1 MNPTVSDVLTAL
13 LWALV
18 GGAVAWLG
26 TMPFRRRSLTGL
38 LLSVVLTG
46 TAASVAAVL
55 ASVHEMILSM
65 RDQTRTILVALV
77 AGVLAALVAAVAAR
91 RLARDNEVLRTAIA
105 QLGRGQVPDDDG
117 GELSGE
123 LREVRTELGDV
134 ARALAETR
142 EREQNLESSRREL
155 ISWIS
160 HDLRTP
166 LAGLRAVAEALEDG
180 VADNPDLAYK
190 QIAAAVERLSGMV
203 EDLFD
208 LSRLQAG
215 AFSADTERLSLDDL
229 VSDCLAALQPLAQAQ
244 SVRLTGSVSQTASVT
259 GNGPELNR
267 ALTNVVA
274 NAIRHTPAGGT
285 VDVRVGL
292 ARGGAGSPAGRGAGS
307 GELAEVSVRD
317 ECGGIAADDLPR
329 IFDVGYRGE
338 SARTPGGADPGG
350 AGLGLAIARGILRAH
365 EGSAEVENVAGGCR
379 FTLRLPLS
387 GAEPG

>member
-1 MNPTVSDVLTAL
+1 MNATLSNVLTAL
-13 LWALV
+13 LWALI

-38 LLSVVLTG
+38 LMSVVLTG
-46 TAASVAAVL
+46 TAASVAAVF

-91 RLARDNEVLRTAIA
+91 RLARDNEVLRSAIA

-117 GELSGE
+117 DEISGE
-123 LREVRTELGDV
+123 LRDVRTELGEV

-142 EREQNLESSRREL
+142 ERERALESSRREL
-155 ISWIS
+155 ITWIS

-190 QIAAAVERLSGMV
+190 QITAAVERLSGMV

-215 AFSADTERLSLDDL
+215 AFSADTELLSLDDL
-229 VSDCLAALQPLAQAQ
+229 VSDCLAALAPLAQAQ
-244 SVRLTGSVSQTASVT
+244 SVRLTGRVTQTASVT

-274 NAIRHTPAGGT
+274 NAIRHTRAGGT
-285 VDVRVGL
+285 VEVQVGL
-292 ARGGAGSPAGRGAGS
+292 AGGDTDS

-317 ECGGIAADDLPR
+317 ECGGIAAADLPR
-329 IFDVGYRGE
+329 IFDVGYRGA
-338 SARTPGGADPGG
+338 SARTPGGPDRGG
-350 AGLGLAIARGILRAH
+350 AGLGLAIVRGILQAH
-365 EGSAEVENVAGGCR
+365 EGSADVENVAGGCR
-379 FTLRLPLS
+379 FTLRLP
-387 GAEPG
+387 ATR

>member
-1 MNPTVSDVLTAL
+1 MNATVSNVLTAL

-18 GGAVAWLG
+18 GGAAAWLG

-38 LLSVVLTG
+38 LMSVVLTG

-91 RLARDNEVLRTAIA
+91 RLARDNEVLRSAIA
-105 QLGRGQVPDDDG
+105 QLGRGQVPDEDG
-117 GELSGE
+117 GEISGE
-123 LREVRTELGDV
+123 LRDVRTELGEV

-142 EREQNLESSRREL
+142 ERERALESSRREL

-215 AFSADTERLSLDDL
+215 AFSANTEQLSLDDL

-244 SVRLTGSVSQTASVT
+244 SVRLTGSVAQTASVT

-285 VDVRVGL
+285 VEVRVGVS
-292 ARGGAGSPAGRGAGS
+292 AGGGGA
-307 GELAEVSVRD
+307 ELAEVSVRD
-317 ECGGIAADDLPR
+317 ECGGIPAADLPR
-329 IFDVGYRGE
+329 IFDVGYRGA
-338 SARTPGGADPGG
+338 SARTPGGVDPGG
-350 AGLGLAIARGILRAH
+350 AGLGLAIARGILHAH
-365 EGSAEVENVAGGCR
+365 EGSAEVENIAGGCR
-379 FTLRLPLS
+379 FTLRLP
-387 GAEPG
+387 AAR

>member
-1 MNPTVSDVLTAL
+1 MNATLSNVLTAL
-13 LWALV
+13 LWALI
-18 GGAVAWLG
+18 GGAVAWLV

-38 LLSVVLTG
+38 LMSVVLTG

-91 RLARDNEVLRTAIA
+91 RLARDNEVLRSAIA

-117 GELSGE
+117 DEISGE
-123 LREVRTELGDV
+123 LREVRTELSEV

-142 EREQNLESSRREL
+142 ERERALESSRREL

-215 AFSADTERLSLDDL
+215 AYSADTEQLSLDDL
-229 VSDCLAALQPLAQAQ
+229 VSDCLAALAPLAQAQ
-244 SVRLTGSVSQTASVT
+244 SVRLTGRVAQSTSVT

-285 VDVRVGL
+285 VEVQVGL
-292 ARGGAGSPAGRGAGS
+292 SPGADGS
-307 GELAEVSVRD
+307 EVAEVSVRD
-317 ECGGIAADDLPR
+317 ECGGIAAADLPR
-329 IFDVGYRGE
+329 IFDVGYRGA

-350 AGLGLAIARGILRAH
+350 AGLGLAIVRGILHAH
-365 EGSAEVENVAGGCR
+365 DGSADVENVAGGCR
-379 FTLRLPLS
+379 FSLRLP
-387 GAEPG
+387 ATR